1 MTIGRYGEAVTSLRR
16 LLLDHRTL
24 ALWLALAALAV
35 RLLVP
40 AGFMAGQ
47 VDGRVVLQ
55 ICSGYGP
62 VTTMP
67 VRRHGAMTMSGPM
80 AAPTA
85 GPVAAGHAGH
95 AATMAGG
102 HGADHDD
109 ARGHAGT
116 EMPCAYAALAHGA
129 VAAADVVLLEL
140 AIAFVMALGFAARPA
155 LQLRSRVYLRPP
167 LRGPPLFA

>member
-1 MTIGRYGEAVTSLRR
+1 MTSLRR

-47 VDGRVVLQ
+47 ADGRVMLQ

-62 VTTMP
+62 VTTMSP
-67 VRRHGAMTMSGPM
+67 SDHEAMPM
-80 AAPTA
+80 AA
-85 GPVAAGHAGH
+85 GHGGH
-95 AATMAGG
+95 AAAMTGP
-102 HGADHDD
+102 HGAGHDD
-109 ARGHAGT
+109 GSGHAGT
-116 EMPCAYAALAHGA
+116 EMPCAYSALAHGA
-129 VAAADVVLLEL
+129 VAAADVVLLAV

-155 LQLRSRVYLRPP
+155 RPLHSRIYLRPP
-167 LRGPPLFA
+167 LRGPPLLA

>member
-1 MTIGRYGEAVTSLRR
+1 MTIGRYGEGVTSLRR

-67 VRRHGAMTMSGPM
+67 VSRHGAMTMAGPM
-80 AAPTA
+80 
-85 GPVAAGHAGH
+85 AAGHAGH

-129 VAAADVVLLEL
+129 VAAADVVLLAL

-155 LQLRSRVYLRPP
+155 LPLRSRVYLRPP